1 MLKARAEHLRRRPDM
16 FYVWRNIDDEAEMRQ
31 AWTALASGDDP
42 RASDFVVQRQA
53 AAGVPVTVEGVE
65 DSLFGPLVSFG
76 LAGAPS
82 ELLDDRAWRIPPMT
96 DADASSMV
104 REIRSAPLLMGY
116 RGGEPVDLPA
126 VEDLVQRVAALKH
139 DLPQL
144 ASVDLGL
151 VLVNADGATVLD
163 ALARVL
169 PTGAT
174 RSDVLTRRLARM
186 PGDTLPQ

>member
-1 MLKARAEHLRRRPDM
+1 
-16 FYVWRNIDDEAEMRQ
+16 
-31 AWTALASGDDP
+31 
-42 RASDFVVQRQA
+42 
-53 AAGVPVTVEGVE
+53 
-65 DSLFGPLVSFG
+65 VSFG

-82 ELLDDRAWRIPPMT
+82 ELLADRAWRIPPMT
-96 DADASSMV
+96 DVDAASMV

-126 VEDLVQRVAALKH
+126 IEDVVQRVAALKH

-144 ASVDLGL
+144 ASIDLGL
-151 VLVNADGATVLD
+151 VLVNAHGATVLD
-163 ALARVL
+163 GRARVM

-186 PGDTLPQ
+186 PGDTVPQ